1 MQMPKRK
8 KQCLH
13 SLCKRKNAKNN
24 ACIAYANA
32 KTFGNTLAVTLQAI
46 NC

>member
-1 MQMPKRK
+1 MPKRK

-13 SLCKRKNAKNN
+13 SLCKCQNKNFN